1 MLILSLPFKIF
12 RRAQTSVESNI
23 SGIVLTNETTAIYHS
38 SFNGD
43 ITSQDTVR
51 VSTRVPGLPGI
62 VVRSGTDGC
71 VDGGE
76 VDCHYIPGK
85 YSGLGAIKTVCV
97 DMHVFKY
104 IILHYT
110 CTYIIMLWVTQ
121 THKYPHFILFMSCL

>member
-1 MLILSLPFKIF
+1 MCACVKSIPTQTPFTRKRPIHQVTQPTTIICANIISTIQN

-51 VSTRVPGLPGI
+51 VSTRVQGLPGI

-85 YSGLGAIKTVCV
+85 YSGLGAIKTVCGHACV
-97 DMHVFKY
+97 
-104 IILHYT
+104 
-110 CTYIIMLWVTQ
+110 
-121 THKYPHFILFMSCL
+121 